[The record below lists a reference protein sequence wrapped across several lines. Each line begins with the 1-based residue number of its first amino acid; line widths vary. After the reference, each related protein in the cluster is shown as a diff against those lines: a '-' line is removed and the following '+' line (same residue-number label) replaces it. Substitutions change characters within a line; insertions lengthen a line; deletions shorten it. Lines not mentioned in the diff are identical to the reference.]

1 MLKVMSLLKR
11 RDGLSLDEFKRWAE
25 LEHPKLAMQIPG
37 MEGYRMNVC
46 LVENASAPCD
56 AVSEMWFADE
66 AARVSGFAT
75 DAGKAAAA
83 DAASHCA
90 SRTHLMLHET
100 IIR

>member
-11 RDGLSLDEFKRWAE
+11 RDGLSLEDFKQWAE
-25 LEHPKLAMQIPG
+25 VEHPKFAVKIPG
-37 MEGYRMNVC
+37 LEAYRMNVSIA
-46 LVENASAPCD
+46 ENPNAPCD

-66 AARVSGFAT
+66 AARVNGFAT
-75 DAGKAAAA
+75 EFGKAAAA

>member
-11 RDGLSLDEFKRWAE
+11 RDGLSLEDFKHWAE
-25 LEHPKLAMQIPG
+25 VEHPKFAMKIPG

-46 LVENASAPCD
+46 IADNPDAPCD

-66 AARVSGFAT
+66 AARASGFAT

-100 IIR
+100 VIR